1 MQPLVWLLGLWVYLG
16 VVFAGSLAW
25 EVLHLPLYTI
35 WAAGTLREQAF
46 AAGHCTLGDL
56 VIAAGAMFVMTGV
69 PNDRL
74 ASHVRFQRR
83 GAKADI
89 QVDVVKK
96 LVTGL
101 HHHYVRI

>member
-35 WAAGTLREQAF
+35 WAG
-46 AAGHCTLGDL
+46 
-56 VIAAGAMFVMTGV
+56 GAMFVMTGV